1 MVNRMK
7 KDEILI
13 GLATDDRIHWFKT
26 IDNGTTY
33 KANCEKNVKPVCPGK
48 KTDLVCRDCRKAII
62 RWAEQT
68 EKAADPLTISSRDLH

>member
-1 MVNRMK
+1 MMFVKQVVDMVDWK
-7 KDEILI
+7 KDDEILL

-62 RWAEQT
+62 MWAEMPYG
-68 EKAADPLTISSRDLH
+68 KFSS